1 MQNYMVGVMF
11 FSGLL
16 WRCCLLDEDC
26 FVLLLDEDEEDLIG
40 GGTTGRFDDLYS

>member
-1 MQNYMVGVMF
+1 MAGVMF

-26 FVLLLDEDEEDLIG
+26 FALLLEDEDDLIG
-40 GGTTGRFDDLYS
+40 GGTTGRLDDLYS